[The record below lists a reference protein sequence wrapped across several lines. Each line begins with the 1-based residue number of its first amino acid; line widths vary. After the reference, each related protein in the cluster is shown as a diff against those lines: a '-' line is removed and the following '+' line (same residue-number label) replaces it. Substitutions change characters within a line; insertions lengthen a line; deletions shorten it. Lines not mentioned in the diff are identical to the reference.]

1 MPGDTVSVIRPRTYE
16 EAAAAVRACGAGGV
30 VARGGPGRTHGDA
43 ARNAGGTVLDTT
55 GLDRV
60 HVVDADEGIVLC
72 GAGVL
77 LHRLTELLL
86 PLGWFV
92 PVAAATGPVTV
103 GGAIGAD
110 LHGDSHHVCGSFS
123 RHVLSVELL
132 TADGEVHAV
141 KPGTEL
147 FEATAGG
154 MGLTGVIL
162 TATIRLL
169 PVQTAYLTVAT
180 ERATDLD
187 DLLARLTADGHRAR
201 YCAARIDLTARGAAT
216 GRAVLTRAD
225 HTPLDGLR
233 AGTRAWRHPLSH
245 RARRIASAP
254 ALVHSRIPALVPAL
268 VPSGFFGGLPGGLLG
283 RTAAGLLGGI
293 RYHTAAPRARTG
305 QLRPLSAV
313 FGPADTLPHVPLG
326 NRPHGRAGRVRYE
339 FAVGHGQEETLHR
352 IVRRLAA
359 HRCPSFQAVL
369 RPLGDAD
376 AGWLSFPL
384 PGWTLALDVPAGLPG
399 LAAFLD
405 DLDEEITAAGGRI
418 RLAGDAR
425 LRPGLLAAM
434 YPRVADFRAL
444 RTRLDPRGVFVSD
457 LARRLG
463 L

>member
-16 EAAAAVRACGAGGV
+16 EAAAAVRARGAGGV
-30 VARGGPGRTHGDA
+30 VARGGPARAYGDA
-43 ARNAGGTVLDTT
+43 ARNTGGTVLDTT

-72 GAGVL
+72 GAGVP

-92 PVAAATGPVTV
+92 PVAPATGPVTV
-103 GGAIGAD
+103 GGAIGTD
-110 LHGDSHHVCGSFS
+110 LHGGSHHVSGAFS
-123 RHVLSVELL
+123 RHVLSLELL
-132 TADGEVHAV
+132 AADGEVHAV

-154 MGLTGVIL
+154 MGLTGVVL

-169 PVQTAYLTVAT
+169 PVQTAYLTVGT

-187 DLLARLTADGHRAR
+187 DLMARLTGGGHRAR

-233 AGTRAWRHPLSH
+233 RGTRAWRHPLPPGP
-245 RARRIASAP
+245 RRLATAP
-254 ALVHSRIPALVPAL
+254 ALIHSLMPGLMPGLVPAL
-268 VPSGFFGGLPGGLLG
+268 VTGGLLG

-293 RYHTAAPRARTG
+293 RHRTAVPRGRIG
-305 QLRPLSAV
+305 QLRSLAAL
-313 FGPADTLPHVPLG
+313 FGPAEPLPYVPPG
-326 NRPHGRAGRVRYE
+326 NRPHGRAGRVRHE

-352 IVRRLAA
+352 ILRRLAA
-359 HRCPSFQAVL
+359 HRCPSLHAVL
-369 RPLGDAD
+369 RPLGDTD

-384 PGWTLALDVPAGLPG
+384 PGWSLALDVPAALPG

-405 DLDEEITAAGGRI
+405 GLDEEIAAAGGRI

-425 LRPGLLAAM
+425 LRPGLLTTM
-434 YPRVADFRAL
+434 YPRVTDFRAL
-444 RTRLDPRGVFVSD
+444 RARLDPRGVFVSD